1 MQEKVIRAKSS
12 SHKTGKKDMK
22 AGKKY
27 DLMTSSKQ
35 LTLAEALKF
44 VSDASGDSAM
54 LAELR
59 KL

>member
-1 MQEKVIRAKSS
+1 
-12 SHKTGKKDMK
+12 
-22 AGKKY
+22 
-27 DLMTSSKQ
+27 MTSSTQ